1 MLHRLSAI
9 IIIACA
15 ASAAAWGEVTF
26 RFSDGINSAALKTKM
41 EKEASRLLT
50 AINDAQQRGGAINFT
65 GIDIDELAVE
75 TIKMNWDN
83 VHFRTEDD
91 EPVEHGLT
99 LKAPDGSA
107 RGYEVRNI
115 GMEMIPFDSSYSS
128 GDRREISINFNPSGR
143 IVDFNFTLDPNQYA
157 QLIKEGI
164 EMGDSERRRQ
174 ILHWVEQFQSAYNQ
188 KDIKFMEDVFSDD
201 ALIITGVVRFTREKG
216 DLAPTKSAR
225 VEYVRQNKKQYLA
238 KLRGIFDREKNKG
251 YLNVNFDNFRVLRH
265 AAKPNYY
272 GVTLR
277 QRWSTPGYSDEGVVF
292 LIWDF
297 ADENHPKIHVRTWE
311 ADIESS
317 FSLSDFKLP

>member
-1 MLHRLSAI
+1 MS
-9 IIIACA
+9 
-15 ASAAAWGEVTF
+15 SEVMF
-26 RFSDGINSAALKTKM
+26 RFSDGINSPALKTKM
-41 EKEASRLLT
+41 EKEASRLLS
-50 AINDAQQRGGAINFT
+50 AINAAQQNGAPIDFA

-99 LKAPDGSA
+99 LKSGNGAV

-128 GDRREISINFNPSGR
+128 GDRREISINFDTSGR

-157 QLIKEGI
+157 DLVKQGI
-164 EMGDSERRRQ
+164 EMKDTDRRYQ
-174 ILHWVEQFQSAYNQ
+174 ILHWVEQFQSAYNR

-201 ALIITGVVRFTREKG
+201 ALIITGVVRFSREKG
-216 DLAPTKSAR
+216 DLSPMKSAR

-238 KLRGIFDREKNKG
+238 KLRGIFNREQNKG
-251 YLNVNFDNFRVLRH
+251 YLNVEFSDYRVLRH
-265 AAKPNYY
+265 PAKPNYY

-297 ADENHPKIHVRTWE
+297 ADEDHPKIHVRTWE